1 MPEDGARR
9 YAGDVT
15 PEEAWDILKTDKS
28 AELNDCRTDAEW
40 SYVGQTDLSG
50 IRKEQLNIAWKDFPT
65 MEINPSFA
73 EEIAAACPDK
83 QTKLLIMC
91 RSGLRS
97 IDAAIAAVL
106 VIVAHAVIF
115 VCIVVIDVL
124 ILVLVFSVAVIVI
137 VAAVVRVVNAVPFKD
152 VHLPC

>member
-1 MPEDGARR
+1 MFEDGARH

-15 PEEAWDILKTDKS
+15 PDEAWDILKTDES
-28 AELNDCRTDAEW
+28 AVLIDCRTDAEW

-65 MEINPSFA
+65 MEINLSFA

-97 IDAAIAAVL
+97 IDAAIAATE
-106 VIVAHAVIF
+106 AGYGRAYN
-115 VCIVVIDVL
+115 
-124 ILVLVFSVAVIVI
+124 ILEGFEGE
-137 VAAVVRVVNAVPFKD
+137 KD
-152 VHLPC
+152 SNGQRGNTGGWKHRGLPWKQG